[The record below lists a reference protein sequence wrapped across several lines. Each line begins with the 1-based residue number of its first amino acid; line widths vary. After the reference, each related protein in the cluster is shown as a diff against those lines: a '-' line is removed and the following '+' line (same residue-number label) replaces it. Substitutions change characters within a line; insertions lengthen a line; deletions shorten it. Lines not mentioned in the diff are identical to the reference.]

1 MLNLSKVSSGSGELI
16 EIDISSVFAERSSE
30 RSSPVLSL
38 RIGLLRKALRALD
51 AGYSIG
57 ALCRALCKCRFL
69 SAAEEE
75 RSDERSAALLLGS
88 ALTSALLLL
97 ATSSC
102 CWRALWRAHCCCWLL
117 SAAAAELSA
126 ERSARDLVFRRAP
139 RSLLSVVAV
148 SYSDWSS
155 LSSAPRAI

>member
-30 RSSPVLSL
+30 RSSPFLSL

-69 SAAEEE
+69 SAAA
-75 RSDERSAALLLGS
+75 RAGALWRALRCCWLLPAA
-88 ALTSALLLL
+88 A
-97 ATSSC
+97 

-117 SAAAAELSA
+117 PAAVAVELSA

-139 RSLLSVVAV
+139 RSLLSFIAV